1 MRALGD
7 EHETDSNQEALPYDN
22 STRGGAVAWDPPGV
36 MGSEEMA
43 LLAELTEMPDFG
55 DASLDRSQD
64 VMQALGIGLAA
75 NLDMAPEPLQRR
87 ERRQTGNSPRVR
99 YNPEEYDTADR
110 SRARKATRVAPPF
123 GSPRHNETRNHATKR
138 NKLARDLGGGM
149 LGARKLYLCR
159 WCGLPKKNHSCEG
172 AVDPELLASRQ
183 QAARSLTAPQPEAAM
198 SSSSSTGSTAE
209 EEGGGDEAETVLA
222 PSPKRRAWHPPR
234 NELGLSVDTQ
244 WQAEASAEAL
254 AGVNAVGKRIEG
266 VFLCEGASLQWYGGL
281 ITRFSESS
289 GEHLVVYDDG
299 EQKWHRLF
307 EGVAQQ
313 VLRWPDASVGAD
325 GVSPALPSSSTST
338 DQRKGL
344 SLSARK
350 RRDRP
355 AEPEPALIER
365 SPPAA
370 QVCDY
375 CNSRGK
381 VHRRCMRLPTCHLIW
396 KRGGKK
402 KRDSIGDLSDLR
414 RTAPSTP
421 PTPAAEPVRTGR
433 EKGVAPGNQAQVMNA
448 RCNESAAMQPDADAA
463 DDAAAADDGKEVVAR
478 YDFVQSQEW
487 PFPIIV
493 PPEALGISFDGV
505 AQAAT
510 VDFKQAASDEEA
522 TAAAEAAE
530 AMAKELLMDIELPL
544 F

>member
-1 MRALGD
+1 
-7 EHETDSNQEALPYDN
+7 
-22 STRGGAVAWDPPGV
+22 

-75 NLDMAPEPLQRR
+75 NLDMAPEMLQRR

-183 QAARSLTAPQPEAAM
+183 QAARSRTAPQPEAAM

-299 EQKWHRLF
+299 EQKWHHLL

-463 DDAAAADDGKEVVAR
+463 DDTAAADDGKEVVAR

-522 TAAAEAAE
+522 AAAATAAAEAAAEEAAEAAAAAEAAE